1 MPRNLI
7 ISFEAISYD
16 LLAPGQKHELI
27 VEKLQSLGAWA
38 RLSQQ
43 LWYVSSEHTAEQAAA
58 LLWDE
63 MDDNDKL
70 FVTEMSQA
78 AWRNLGPDVESFVL
92 GHTEAARA

>member
-1 MPRNLI
+1 MPRDLI

-27 VEKLQSLGAWA
+27 VEKLQSLGAWV
-38 RLSQQ
+38 RLNPH
-43 LWYVSSEHTAEQAAA
+43 LWYVRSEYTAEQAAA

-63 MDDNDKL
+63 MDDNDQL

-78 AWRNLGPDVESFVL
+78 AWRNLGPDVESFVF
-92 GHTEAARA
+92 GHAEAARA

>member
-1 MPRNLI
+1 MPRDLI

-27 VEKLQSLGAWA
+27 V
-38 RLSQQ
+38 
-43 LWYVSSEHTAEQAAA
+43 
-58 LLWDE
+58 
-63 MDDNDKL
+63 L

-92 GHTEAARA
+92 GHAEAARA